1 MERPRRRLVPLA
13 LALALVPA
21 LARAGEV
28 VEQPTLDPSG
38 RAVVILPDRTD
49 EGNWDGTWVFAT
61 RDAKYALWLRT
72 SEEGKAQARL
82 RYQSISTP
90 EGFETDWEGKASYA
104 LAGAPVTFAMNLER
118 AEAHV
123 LAGTW
128 DWDAEFPDS
137 ARKEVGKFE
146 AFRAGD
152 GRSLVLHF
160 TSYQRSVRRK
170 DKVRTTEALPVWT
183 FRKVSK
189 REALWDELPF

>member
-1 MERPRRRLVPLA
+1 MECPRPRLAA
-13 LALALVPA
+13 LALLLVPA
-21 LARAGEV
+21 LALAGEI

-38 RAVVILPDRTD
+38 RAVVIVPDRTD
-49 EGNWDGTWVFAT
+49 KGSWDGTWVFAT

-72 SEEGKAQARL
+72 EEGTTKARL
-82 RYQSISTP
+82 RYQSISSP
-90 EGFETDWEGKASYA
+90 EGFETGWDGRASYA
-104 LAGAPVTFAMNLER
+104 LAGAPVTFAMDFDR
-118 AEAHV
+118 ADANV

-146 AFRAGD
+146 AFRSGD
-152 GRSLVLHF
+152 GRSLVLRF
-160 TSYQRSVRRK
+160 TSFQRSVRRK

-189 REALWDELPF
+189 REALWDELPL